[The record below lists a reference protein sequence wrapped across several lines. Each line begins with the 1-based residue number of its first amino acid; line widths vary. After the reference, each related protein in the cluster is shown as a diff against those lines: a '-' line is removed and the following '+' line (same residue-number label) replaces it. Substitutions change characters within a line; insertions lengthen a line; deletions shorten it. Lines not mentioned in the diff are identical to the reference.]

1 MSPRPKR
8 FKLLLDEML
17 PRRIKYPALNS
28 HHDVKH
34 IVHDYKRGG
43 ITDVRLLELARKDN
57 RIVLTKNIK
66 DFQFQCQQYQVDVI
80 GVTETIPPE
89 ELDKSLMAKL
99 RSWGKSK
106 MSVRFTKIIKAPRKY
121 LK

>member
-1 MSPRPKR
+1 M
-8 FKLLLDEML
+8 F
-17 PRRIKYPALNS
+17 PRRIKYPALNR

-43 ITDVRLLELARKDN
+43 ITDVHLLKLARKDN
-57 RIVLTKNIK
+57 RIVITKNIK
-66 DFQFQCQQYQVDVI
+66 DFQFQCQQYQVDIV

-99 RSWGKSK
+99 HSWGRSN
-106 MSVRFTKIIKAPRKY
+106 MSGRFTKIIRASRKY
-121 LK
+121 LR

>member
-8 FKLLLDEML
+8 FKILLDEMF
-17 PRRIKYPALNS
+17 PRRIKYPALNR

-34 IVHDYKRGG
+34 IVHDYQKGG

-57 RIVLTKNIK
+57 RIVITKNIK
-66 DFQFQCQQYQVDVI
+66 DFQFQCQPYRVDVI

-89 ELDKSLMAKL
+89 ELDKSIMAKL
-99 RSWGKSK
+99 RSWGKPK
-106 MSVRFTKIIKAPRKY
+106 MSGRFTKIIKPPRKY